1 MSSIQFIERD
11 GHREYAVVPMALFA
25 RLVEAV
31 EDQEDLEELRRFR
44 QEDDGFRIPG
54 EIVFRM
60 IEGENTIRLWR
71 EHRGLTLE
79 ALAER
84 ADISKAYLSQIEN
97 GKRSG
102 TVKTVKALAAALEVP
117 LDVLTS

>member
-97 GKRSG
+97 GKRAG